1 MALPPQELHIMEADI
16 PPSVPNNEPQRSWV
30 SYDTGWSPK
39 SQCGHREM
47 KRRRSLEEAVPSKVS
62 HLVR

>member
-1 MALPPQELHIMEADI
+1 MEADI

-30 SYDTGWSPK
+30 SYDTGWPPK
-39 SQCGHREM
+39 SQLGHREM